1 MKNLFV
7 MMCMLVFVSACGRDD
22 QEQAPAGP
30 APAATQA
37 EQQTESGP
45 ESVSPGVARNIDGIM
60 IVDHSRD
67 EKEFELRRSINGV
80 KSMIETAKEEGQ
92 DVSEQESR
100 LAELEKQLQELLGG

>member
-1 MKNLFV
+1 MRNLIV
-7 MMCMLVFVSACGRDD
+7 MMCMLVFVFACGRDD
-22 QEQAPAGP
+22 QEQASAGP

-37 EQQTESGP
+37 ESKS
-45 ESVSPGVARNIDGIM
+45 ESVSPGVAREIDGIM

-80 KSMIETAKEEGQ
+80 KAMIETAKEEGQ